1 MATATRSRKAPAK
14 TAAPAPKRTSRA
26 KTTTAPPA
34 KTAKAAP
41 AAKRGRPK
49 ASADKKNITWLQEH
63 LESNHG
69 IEADGTK
76 IRQVLRQLVKDGA
89 LPEREGGTTYE
100 FTGLKDPQVVELIK
114 KLKSPGRK
122 KAAGAA
128 PKRGRKKAEPVEE
141 VDEDVEDLDDE
152 EEYEDEDADE
162 ELEDDEE
169 YEDEDE
175 DLDDE

>member
-14 TAAPAPKRTSRA
+14 SAAPAPKARTR
-26 KTTTAPPA
+26 KTTAPPA
-34 KTAKAAP
+34 KAAKAAP

-49 ASADKKNITWLQEH
+49 ASADKKGITWLQEH
-63 LESNHG
+63 LESAHG

-76 IRQVLRQLVKDGA
+76 IRQVLRALVN
-89 LPEREGGTTYE
+89 EGTLEGRVQGSTYE

-122 KAAGAA
+122 KAAAA

-141 VDEDVEDLDDE
+141 VEEDVEDLDDE
-152 EEYEDEDADE
+152 YEDEDEDE

>member
-14 TAAPAPKRTSRA
+14 TAAPAPKRTTRA
-26 KTTTAPPA
+26 KTAPPA
-34 KTAKAAP
+34 KATAKAAP

-49 ASADKKNITWLQEH
+49 ASADKKGIAWLSEH
-63 LESNHG
+63 LESAHG

-76 IRQVLRQLVKDGA
+76 IRQALRQLVN
-89 LPEREGGTTYE
+89 EGTLEGRVQGSTYE

-114 KLKSPGRK
+114 KLKSGGRK
-122 KAAGAA
+122 KATA
-128 PKRGRKKAEPVEE
+128 PKRGRKAKAEPV
-141 VDEDVEDLDDE
+141 DEIEDDVEDLDDE
-152 EEYEDEDADE
+152 EEYEDADDE